1 MSGCTVLVCRA
12 CCCGTAKHAGFDH
25 DAQLERIR
33 AAAAGIDGARV
44 RVVGCLDVCSRS
56 NVVVVRDRR
65 VGLDA
70 SRRSTWLGGIVTE
83 ASTTALCDWLA
94 AGGPAT
100 PMPATLDA
108 HVFLGPHVDV
118 PADLR
123 DEDCDR
129 PRRRLPVASA

>member
-56 NVVVVRDRR
+56 NVVV
-65 VGLDA
+65 
-70 SRRSTWLGGIVTE
+70 GIVTE

-100 PMPATLDA
+100 PRPATLDA

-129 PRRRLPVASA
+129 PRRRLPVASP